1 MDREE
6 IDLLLTTATRWF
18 GAHQPLETRVAAF
31 RAGHHEA
38 PGAWAQL
45 AEMGWLGLTLP
56 ESAGG
61 LGATHAAAFEL
72 IRAAGRDARPEPLE
86 LHLVLAPL
94 LAAVS
99 ASHSEALIAGSLR
112 IALADRAQG
121 GNAVR
126 SGAANTLLGGA
137 GVLLGAEHATHWLI
151 PVAQDDGLRLWLVDA
166 RANGVTRHDARLVDS
181 RFTTQLRFE
190 ATSAQALDGTDLAQ
204 HALDRAAAALVADSA
219 GVLDA
224 AFWLTL
230 DYLKQRHQFGKPLAA
245 QQAVQ
250 HKMAEVF
257 CDLQQLLALAGRVA
271 AELDSHPDG
280 PWPTLAPAKAF
291 VGRRALRAA
300 GQLIQ
305 VCGGIAVTE
314 EFKLTHFYRRLHV
327 AAALFGS
334 AEAQLARIDV
344 RAQLLAA

>member
-1 MDREE
+1 MDPED
-6 IDLLLTTATRWF
+6 IALLLTTADRWF
-18 GAHQPLETRVAAF
+18 AANQPLDTRVAAF

-38 PGAWAQL
+38 PGAWGQF
-45 AEMGWLGLTLP
+45 AEMGWLALTLP
-56 ESAGG
+56 EAAGG
-61 LGATHAAAFEL
+61 FGAGCAAAFQL
-72 IRAAGRDARPEPLE
+72 IREAGRDARPEPLA

-94 LAAVS
+94 LARVLPSRA
-99 ASHSEALIAGSLR
+99 EGLIDGSLR
-112 IALADRAQG
+112 IALADRALGEQ
-121 GNAVR
+121 AVR
-126 SGAANTLLGGA
+126 SDDASTLSGLP
-137 GVLLGAEHATHWLI
+137 GVLLGAEHATHWLV
-151 PVAQDDGLRLWLVDA
+151 PVTQGGGTRLWLVDA
-166 RANGVTRHDARLVDS
+166 GAKGITRRDARLVDS
-181 RFTTQLRFE
+181 RFTTLPRLD
-190 ATSAQALDGTDLAQ
+190 AAPAQPLGGADLAER
-204 HALDRAAAALVADSA
+204 ALDRAAAALVADSA

-230 DYLKQRHQFGKPLAA
+230 DYLKQRQQFGKPLSA

-271 AELDSHPDG
+271 AELDSHPEG

-291 VGRRALRAA
+291 LGHRALRAA

-314 EFKLTHFYRRLHV
+314 EYKLTHLYRRLHV